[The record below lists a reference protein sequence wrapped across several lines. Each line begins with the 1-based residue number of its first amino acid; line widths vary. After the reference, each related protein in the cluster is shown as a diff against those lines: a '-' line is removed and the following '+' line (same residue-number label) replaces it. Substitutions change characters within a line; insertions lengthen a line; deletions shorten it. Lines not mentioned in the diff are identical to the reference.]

1 VFVMMEKGNMIVD
14 ELVSK
19 EDRVY
24 TFRIG
29 RTVASA
35 FAGFLAGFV
44 AGMLAQWILGAGSQL

>member
-1 VFVMMEKGNMIVD
+1 MIVD

-19 EDRVY
+19 EERAY

-29 RTVASA
+29 KTAASA

-44 AGMLAQWILGAGSQL
+44 AGMLAQWILGAGPQL